1 MTESTKNNKRKFQGV
16 VLSNKMKKTIVVTV
30 ERIKEHKKYHKR
42 YKIRRKFKVHDEN
55 NSAKP
60 GDVVSFEECRPFSKE
75 KRWMLVKIIK

>member
-1 MTESTKNNKRKFQGV
+1 MTEPTKNNKRKFQGV
-16 VLSNKMKKTIVVTV
+16 VLSNKMEKTIVVTV

-60 GDVVSFEECRPFSKE
+60 GDVVSFEECRPLSKE
-75 KRWMLVKIIK
+75 KRWMLIKIIK